1 MMPRSDSKERLKSSD
16 PDQHEEN
23 KKAII
28 DSSSQLAV
36 FRGLIHIFPILIC
49 IILMTLNLKSVYI
62 GPTLQ
67 FGSWTTTYSLAAFQV
82 AAKVQ
87 GWLSRDHVYLRELTV
102 CDRNF
107 FR

>member
-1 MMPRSDSKERLKSSD
+1 MPRSASTERLKPSE

-23 KKAII
+23 KKTII
-28 DSSSQLAV
+28 DSSSQLAF
-36 FRGLIHIFPILIC
+36 FRGLIHIFPIIIC
-49 IILMTLNLKSVYI
+49 ILLMTLNLKGVYI
-62 GPTLQ
+62 GPALQ

-87 GWLSRDHVYLRELTV
+87 VWLTRDHVYLRELTV

-107 FR
+107 

>member
-1 MMPRSDSKERLKSSD
+1 MMPRSDTKERLRPSD

-28 DSSSQLAV
+28 DSSSQLAG
-36 FRGLIHIFPILIC
+36 FRGLIHVFPIFIC
-49 IILMTLNLKSVYI
+49 IILMTLNLKGVYI
-62 GPTLQ
+62 EPTLQ

-87 GWLSRDHVYLRELTV
+87 VWPSRDHVYLRELTV

-107 FR
+107 